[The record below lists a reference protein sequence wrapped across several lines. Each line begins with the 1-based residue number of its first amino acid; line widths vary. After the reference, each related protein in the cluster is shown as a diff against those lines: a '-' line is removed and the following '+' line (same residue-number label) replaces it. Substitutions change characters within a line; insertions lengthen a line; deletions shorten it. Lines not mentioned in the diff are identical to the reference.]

1 MLITSQKPKQNV
13 LLPLDDSI
21 NKWDVI
27 LELKAQTEPSQELV
41 AALWVVRKSKE

>member
-1 MLITSQKPKQNV
+1 MLITSQKTKQNV

-27 LELKAQTEPSQELV
+27 LELKTQAELSQELI
-41 AALWVVRKSKE
+41 AALRVVRKSKE